1 MGRQEAHG
9 TAGDA
14 VLNGVLT
21 GVWYALPDVVAS
33 RRARGWLKVAVIV
46 VGAAWA
52 ARAARAADGDTPDGA
67 EACGKAAAAEAVPT
81 ALVARMATAPVIN
94 AQALGLGDTPPNWT
108 RPVRAVAGMALAALG
123 VVTSVAGERA
133 IHRWGERLTARGV
146 RYAHTRIGLVAG
158 GVTGLSTWALA
169 RD

>member
-1 MGRQEAHG
+1 MSEQGGLGA
-9 TAGDA
+9 AGDA

-33 RRARGWLKVAVIV
+33 RRARGWLKVAVIL
-46 VGAAWA
+46 GGA
-52 ARAARAADGDTPDGA
+52 ARAGRTAAHADAADDGDGDVPMP
-67 EACGKAAAAEAVPT
+67 EADLT
-81 ALVARMATAPVIN
+81 ALVARMATEPVID
-94 AQALGLGDTPPNWT
+94 AESLGPGGAPPN
-108 RPVRAVAGMALAALG
+108 RARRLRVAGVVLAALS
-123 VVTSVAGERA
+123 VVGSVTGERA

-158 GVTGLSTWALA
+158 GVTGVSTWALA